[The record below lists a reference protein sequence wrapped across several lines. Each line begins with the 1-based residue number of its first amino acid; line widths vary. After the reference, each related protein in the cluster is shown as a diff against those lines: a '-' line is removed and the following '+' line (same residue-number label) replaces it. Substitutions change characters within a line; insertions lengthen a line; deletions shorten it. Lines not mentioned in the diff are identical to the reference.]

1 MRRSCWHLHA
11 SLRVV
16 IASAVVISALAI
28 HPTPALAI
36 DDRLN
41 VLTSTFTVRLG
52 ERLIINVSTP
62 PTPEAVEALT
72 DPQATAVV
80 SVSAPLAV
88 RQDVAVVAA
97 GGDFAPDTTSSLR
110 GPVFRATVLGGR
122 EAFQVALPTSA
133 NRNAGVVQIS
143 REGLRAV
150 RLTLTSSTGR
160 IAQFTT
166 FVNVVSGRSMSELPV
181 TFVAALDGPPTLQP
195 DGTIAIT
202 ETQREQLRDLRDL
215 LLRKPPDVVLGVRIR
230 PELLVGLTRSSDA
243 DDQALLR
250 ELTAQL
256 PNNDVLVSTYRPTD
270 VASYASADARSEFE
284 AQLLRGESVL
294 DGVNGAALTSRA
306 TWLTTEPINEASIDL
321 LRTLGITN
329 VLAIGQAA
337 ASFGNAIN
345 PNRPYAVRSA
355 NNGVVLHVADPR
367 YSSLLDTPT
376 GTAYESATAIAA
388 EIIAQRNELVNSQVG
403 AAVLS
408 ARHVVLAS
416 ASGIPVE
423 PLIAS
428 IVLRHLRNAPQIS
441 LRQVSGLTSSL
452 EGLAR
457 VAPPNIA
464 TVNVLDIQ
472 TRTNDAVGKVEQI
485 RDVLATNE
493 GVADRWI
500 ELVDTANDTSL
511 TDAQR
516 AVYLDTVLAQTDSVR
531 NAVRL
536 PNTSF
541 TFGSRDSELRLAL
554 TNTSAFAVSL
564 RIRLTS
570 PTGKMSFVPTEID
583 IVIPANGQQ
592 ELSVAANA
600 RANGLIPVELVLA
613 SPTGTVLDVAQLR
626 IRVNAIAGLGR
637 GISGVFVLLLAAWW
651 IVHVR
656 RHIRKKNT
664 EKHPVLR
671 SQA

>member
-1 MRRSCWHLHA
+1 MTHSFRHRQA
-11 SLRVV
+11 SVRVF
-16 IASAVVISALAI
+16 IAGAVLMSVLAF
-28 HPTPALAI
+28 HPAAAAAI

-41 VLTSTFTVRLG
+41 VLTSTFTARLG
-52 ERLIINVSTP
+52 ERLTFNVATP
-62 PTPEAVEALT
+62 PTPEAVASLT
-72 DPQATAVV
+72 DPRATAVV
-80 SVSAPLAV
+80 SVSAPLIV
-88 RQDVAVVAA
+88 RTEIAA
-97 GGDFAPDTTSSLR
+97 IAGGGDFATEATTSLR
-110 GPVFRATVLGGR
+110 GPVFRSSVLGAR
-122 EAFQVALPTSA
+122 EAFQVVLPTGIARS
-133 NRNAGVVQIS
+133 AGVLPLT
-143 REGLRAV
+143 REGLRAI

-166 FVNVVSGRSMSELPV
+166 FVNFVTGRSMPELPV
-181 TFVAALDGPPTLQP
+181 TFVMALDGPPTLQP
-195 DGTIAIT
+195 DGTTAVSD
-202 ETQREQLRDLRDL
+202 TQREQLRDLRDV

-230 PELLVGLTRSSDA
+230 PELLVGLARSSDA
-243 DDQALLR
+243 DDQTLLR
-250 ELTAQL
+250 EINAQL
-256 PNNDVLVSTYRPTD
+256 PANDVLVSTYRPTD
-270 VASYASADARSEFE
+270 AASYASADARDAFE

-294 DGVNGAALTSRA
+294 DGVNGASLTSRA
-306 TWLTTEPINEASIDL
+306 TWLTTEPINEASVDL
-321 LRTLGITN
+321 LRTLGVTN
-329 VLAIGQAA
+329 VLAIGPATTL
-337 ASFGNAIN
+337 GNAIN

-355 NNGVVLHVADPR
+355 NTGVVLYLADPR
-367 YSSLLDTPT
+367 YGTLLDTPT

-403 AAVLS
+403 TAVLS
-408 ARHVVLAS
+408 ARHVLLAS
-416 ASGIPVE
+416 ATGVPAE

-441 LRQVSGLTSSL
+441 LRQVGSLTTSL

-457 VAPPNIA
+457 ITPPDIA
-464 TVNVLDIQ
+464 TVDVSDIQ

-500 ELVDTANDTSL
+500 ELIDTANDTSL
-511 TDAQR
+511 SDTQR
-516 AVYLDTVLAQTDSVR
+516 TAYLDAVLTQAAAVR
-531 NAVRL
+531 NAVKL

-554 TNTSAFAVSL
+554 TNTSALAVSL
-564 RIRLTS
+564 RVRLTS
-570 PTGKMSFVPTEID
+570 PTGKMTFDPTEID
-583 IVIPANGQQ
+583 VVIPANAQQ
-592 ELSVAANA
+592 ELTVVANA

-637 GISGVFVLLLAAWW
+637 GISAVFIVLLAVWW
-651 IVHVR
+651 IIHTR

-671 SQA
+671 SQS